1 MLETL
6 LALYNP
12 NMNPA
17 CLIPIK
23 IVGVSDTP
31 ELSFFLLT
39 FSLPF
44 SLVVSWLH
52 VPAASVS
59 GCHFLPSCIFFI
71 SCGLSLCRRPFIA
84 KPPHLNP
91 AVIPAHTES
100 FNNIC
105 HSCGVQCPSNTTNVP
120 STITCISFFCSILEH
135 CLNPTVPWDG
145 QPNSSDKMSQEN
157 ANPENQ

>member
-135 CLNPTVPWDG
+135 CALGWA
-145 QPNSSDKMSQEN
+145 NSSDKMRRTPTLKTN
-157 ANPENQ
+157 DL